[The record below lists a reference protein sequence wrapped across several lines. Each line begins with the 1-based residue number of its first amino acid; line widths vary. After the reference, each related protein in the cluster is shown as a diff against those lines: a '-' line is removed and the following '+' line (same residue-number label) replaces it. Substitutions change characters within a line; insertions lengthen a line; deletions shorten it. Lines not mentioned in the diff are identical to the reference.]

1 MGGCSM
7 AEVITRSHEWL
18 DKLADYASLAFTAL
32 FMALIIITQY

>member
-1 MGGCSM
+1 M

-32 FMALIIITQY
+32 FMAIIIFSQY